1 MFDNY
6 PKYLSDFHLNAND
19 RSARGI
25 LIEKE
30 DRMGIDIVQKY
41 LQNFNSLDIS
51 TLQVVNNFQK
61 DGFYEVQ
68 VVILGNAFTFK
79 LLDQNHIIADIS
91 YVDVL

>member
-6 PKYLSDFHLNAND
+6 SKYLSDFHLDANN

-41 LQNFNSLDIS
+41 LQNFNNLDIS
-51 TLQVVNNFQK
+51 TLQVGNNFQK

-68 VVILGNAFTFK
+68 VMIFGNVFAFK
-79 LLDQNHIIADIS
+79 LWDQNHMIADIS
-91 YVDVL
+91 YTDTL